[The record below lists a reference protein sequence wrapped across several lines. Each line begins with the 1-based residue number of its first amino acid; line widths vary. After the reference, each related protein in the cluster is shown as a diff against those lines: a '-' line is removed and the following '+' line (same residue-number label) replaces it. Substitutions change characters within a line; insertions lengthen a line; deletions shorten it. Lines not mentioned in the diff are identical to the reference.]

1 MDFSR
6 VCCRFFRCFG
16 GALHIYIYIHMYVYV
31 CTHVQTGAWK
41 PMKTSENIVIFECF
55 GGARALYSPQ
65 KDPT

>member
-1 MDFSR
+1 MDFWR

-16 GALHIYIYIHMYVYV
+16 RALHTYIHIYIYVYMQIG
-31 CTHVQTGAWK
+31 TWK
-41 PMKTSENIVIFECF
+41 PMKTSENIVIFEGF